1 VKHFHAPVTSEEA
14 ALPGGIPAN
23 SLGEPMSVRI
33 AVLDL
38 LAYAA
43 PRPAALG
50 APSEEEQEFLD
61 TLRRI
66 VRRSAVEEL
75 RDKYN
80 GSRHDPRARAFAIFE
95 D

>member
-1 VKHFHAPVTSEEA
+1 MKHFLAPVSSVEA
-14 ALPGGIPAN
+14 AVPGMVPA
-23 SLGEPMSVRI
+23 GATPEAMSVRI

-38 LAYAA
+38 LARVA
-43 PRPAALG
+43 PGPAALG

-66 VRRSAVEEL
+66 VRRSAADEL

-80 GSRHDPRARAFAIFE
+80 GSRGDALARVFARL
-95 D
+95 DD